1 VEASVEA
8 SVERDRLRADCGRCF
23 ALCCVA
29 LPFARSADFAI
40 DKAAGQPCP
49 NLVED
54 YRCGI
59 HDSLRPKGF
68 RGCTVYDCLGAGQQ
82 VAQVTFGGRH
92 PGETRQLHAV
102 FGVMRQL
109 HELLWYLT
117 EAVQLQPGDDDI
129 EAILRET
136 ERLTRLPADELE
148 SYDVATH
155 RQHAAQLLRRT
166 SELARSGVP
175 ERKDHSEADLMG
187 ADLAK
192 ANLRGAS
199 LRGALLVGA
208 DLRGADLRL
217 ADLIGADLRDADLR
231 DADLTGAIFV
241 TQPQLAAATGNSR
254 TSIPAA
260 LVRPPH
266 WDMRR

>member
-1 VEASVEA
+1 
-8 SVERDRLRADCGRCF
+8 VERDRLRADCGRCF

-40 DKAAGQPCP
+40 DKPAGEPCP
-49 NLVED
+49 HLD
-54 YRCGI
+54 GYRCGI
-59 HDSLRPKGF
+59 HDSLRSSGF
-68 RGCTVYDCLGAGQQ
+68 RGCTVFDCLGAGQQ

-92 PGETRQLHAV
+92 PGDPRQLHAV

-117 EAVQLQPGDDDI
+117 EAVELQPGQDDV
-129 EAILRET
+129 EASLRET
-136 ERLTRLPADELE
+136 ERLTRLPAEALE
-148 SYDVATH
+148 QYDVTAH
-155 RQHAAQLLRRT
+155 RQRVAQLLRRT

-175 ERKDHSEADLMG
+175 DRKDHSGADLAG

-199 LRGALLVGA
+199 LRSALLIGA
-208 DLRGADLRL
+208 NLRGADLRL
-217 ADLIGADLRDADLR
+217 ADLIGADLRDANLSDG
-231 DADLTGAIFV
+231 DLTGAIFV
-241 TQPQLAAATGNSR
+241 TQPQLAAARGNSR

-266 WDMRR
+266 WDVRR

>member
-1 VEASVEA
+1 M
-8 SVERDRLRADCGRCF
+8 RADCGSCF

-40 DKAAGQPCP
+40 DKSAGEPCP
-49 NLVED
+49 NLEG

-59 HDSLRPKGF
+59 HDSLRSRGF
-68 RGCTVYDCLGAGQQ
+68 RGCTVFDCLGAGQH

-92 PGETRQLHAV
+92 PDDARQLHAV

-117 EAVQLQPGDDDI
+117 EAVELQPGQNDLD
-129 EAILRET
+129 ASLRET
-136 ERLTRLPADELE
+136 ERLTRLPADALE
-148 SYDVATH
+148 QYDPAGH
-155 RQHAAQLLRRT
+155 RQQVAQLLRRT
-166 SELARSGVP
+166 SEVARSGVP
-175 ERKDHSEADLMG
+175 DRKDRSGADLIG

-199 LRGALLVGA
+199 LRNALLIRA

-217 ADLIGADLRDADLR
+217 ADLIGADLRDAELG

-241 TQPQLAAATGNSR
+241 TQPQLAAARGNSR

-260 LVRPPH
+260 LVRPSH
-266 WDMRR
+266 WDVRR